1 MCDWTDCGTK
11 VKPQAQL
18 HLPSTSKCEAHPS
31 TFERFEF
38 ADEGTLEEFSKGLI
52 PANTGRSTKWALK
65 VFELWREQR
74 NERFPNDTVPDDFYS
89 TVDPA
94 VLNTHLSRFAVE
106 TRNAMTQSL
115 KSHISR

>member
-106 TRNAMTQSL
+106 TR
-115 KSHISR
+115 KSVGSGHRAF